1 MFILVLG
8 FFSFWDTVILK
19 KIMTAVTIKNEK
31 NTIGKLIVC
40 VDATAKIKALK
51 QSITVKKKLHTLLL
65 PSLHFNRGLGNGL
78 GIMTQAQLVHKR
90 LVLVSK

>member
-51 QSITVKKKLHTLLL
+51 QSITVKKKIAHLAFAKFAFQSWPWQWPWNNDT
-65 PSLHFNRGLGNGL
+65 ST
-78 GIMTQAQLVHKR
+78 IST
-90 LVLVSK
+90 